1 MTKLGI
7 VYFSATGAT
16 ETLAQAIEQGA
27 LATEAVEVLRFR
39 IDKNQLVEGRF
50 VDQEVLTQLGSCDA
64 IIFGSPTYMGGVAS
78 QFKAFA
84 DATSELW
91 CEQLWANKLAAGFTC
106 GSAPNGDQSG
116 TLHYFFTLACQ
127 QGMLWVSIDAAHGY
141 TKQNVN
147 RLGSQLGVVAHVNDQ
162 GVHKV
167 DKATAQYLG
176 QRVAVLAKK
185 LNLNENVIDNNT
197 VDRALCGFSADVN
210 N

>member
-1 MTKLGI
+1 MIKLGI
-7 VYFSATGAT
+7 VYFSVTGTT
-16 ETLAQAIEQGA
+16 ELLAHEIERGA
-27 LATEAVEVLRFR
+27 SSVKKVEVQSFR
-39 IDKNQLVEGRF
+39 INKKQLVDGRF
-50 VDQEVLTQLGSCDA
+50 VDQNMLAQLDTCDA

-106 GSAPNGDQSG
+106 GSAPNGDQSS

-141 TKQNVN
+141 TKKHLN
-147 RLGSQLGVVAHVNDQ
+147 RLGSQLGVVAHVSGD
-162 GVHKV
+162 GLHEV

-176 QRVAVLAKK
+176 QRVAELAKK
-185 LNLNENVIDNNT
+185 LNQSESL
-197 VDRALCGFSADVN
+197 
-210 N
+210 

>member
-1 MTKLGI
+1 MIKLGI
-7 VYFSATGAT
+7 IYFSATGAT
-16 ETLAQAIEQGA
+16 ETLAQQIEHGANAIGD
-27 LATEAVEVLRFR
+27 VEVMRFR
-39 IDKNQLVEGRF
+39 IDKKQLVDGRF
-50 VDQEVLTQLGSCDA
+50 VDQDTLTQLGKCDA

-147 RLGSQLGVVAHVNDQ
+147 RLGSQLGVVAHVNGE
-162 GVHKV
+162 GVHEA
-167 DKATAQYLG
+167 DKSTAAYLG
-176 QRVAVLAKK
+176 QRIVTLAQ
-185 LNLNENVIDNNT
+185 
-197 VDRALCGFSADVN
+197 RMR
-210 N
+210 

>member
-1 MTKLGI
+1 MNMSSHLNAMIKVGI

-16 ETLAQAIEQGA
+16 ETLAEQIEQGA
-27 LATEAVEVLRFR
+27 LAIDDVKVMRFR
-39 IDKNQLVEGRF
+39 IEKRQLVDGRF
-50 VDQEVLTQLGSCDA
+50 VDQDVLTQLGTCDA

-116 TLHYFFTLACQ
+116 TLLYFLTLACQ

-141 TKQNVN
+141 SKQNVN
-147 RLGSQLGVVAHVNDQ
+147 RLGSQLGVVAHVNGD
-162 GVHKV
+162 GVH
-167 DKATAQYLG
+167 DSDRATARYLG
-176 QRVAVLAKK
+176 QRVATLAQ
-185 LNLNENVIDNNT
+185 
-197 VDRALCGFSADVN
+197 RMR
-210 N
+210 

>member
-1 MTKLGI
+1 MIKLGI
-7 VYFSATGAT
+7 IYFSATGAT
-16 ETLAQAIEQGA
+16 ETLAQQIEQGA
-27 LATEAVEVLRFR
+27 LAVDDVEVMRFL
-39 IDKNQLVEGRF
+39 IDKRLLIDGRF
-50 VDQEVLTQLGSCDA
+50 VEQDVLTQLGKCDA

-141 TKQNVN
+141 TKHNIN
-147 RLGSQLGVVAHVNDQ
+147 RLGSQLGVVAHVNAE
-162 GVHKV
+162 GVHET
-167 DKATAQYLG
+167 DKATANYLG

-185 LNLNENVIDNNT
+185 FNESE
-197 VDRALCGFSADVN
+197 FQ
-210 N
+210 